1 MIKNFASGDQYN
13 NASNNIPFVVYYI
26 IQILMF
32 LGALQILFAKI
43 YVLKMCRDC
52 N

>member
-13 NASNNIPFVVYYI
+13 NAYNNIPFVVYYI
-26 IQILMF
+26 TQIVMF

-43 YVLKMCRDC
+43 YVLKICGL
-52 N
+52 